1 MAKRKPDEPIEQP
14 KSLPPVLT
22 VEGRENQLIA
32 AAYDLAEKRILEGT
46 ASSQELT
53 YFLKMGSS
61 KTKLENEKL
70 KEEVTH
76 LRAKT
81 SALEAQVSNEALLEK
96 ALKAF
101 RSYRG
106 EYEDEGEDDE
116 YEDVY

>member
-1 MAKRKPDEPIEQP
+1 MAKHKATILAEPP

-22 VEGRENQLIA
+22 LEGRENQLIA

-46 ASSQELT
+46 ASSQEVT
-53 YFLKMGSS
+53 YFLKAGSS
-61 KTKLENEKL
+61 KMRLELENLREDNKL
-70 KEEVTH
+70 

-81 SALEAQVSNEALLEK
+81 ASLEAQISNEALLDK

-106 EYEDEGEDDE
+106 EYEGEEEDE

>member
-1 MAKRKPDEPIEQP
+1 MSKRKATEPIEQP
-14 KSLPPVLT
+14 KTLPPTLT

-53 YFLKMGSS
+53 YFLKAGSS
-61 KTKLENEKL
+61 KMKLELEHL
-70 KEEVTH
+70 REENTL

-81 SALEAQVSNEALLEK
+81 SALEAQINNEAILEK
-96 ALKAF
+96 SLKAF

-106 EYEDEGEDDE
+106 EEGDEDDE
-116 YEDVY
+116 YADVY

>member
-1 MAKRKPDEPIEQP
+1 MSKRKAIDADELP
-14 KSLPPVLT
+14 KSLPPTLT

-81 SALEAQVSNEALLEK
+81 SALEAQISNEALLDK
-96 ALKAF
+96 ALRAF

-106 EYEDEGEDDE
+106 EDEDEEDE
-116 YEDVY
+116 YADVY

>member
-1 MAKRKPDEPIEQP
+1 MAKRKSIESTEQP
-14 KSLPPVLT
+14 KSLPPTLT

-81 SALEAQVSNEALLEK
+81 SALEAQISNEALLDK
-96 ALKAF
+96 ALRAF

-106 EYEDEGEDDE
+106 EDEGEEDE

>member
-1 MAKRKPDEPIEQP
+1 MSKRKAIDADELPR
-14 KSLPPVLT
+14 SLPPTLT

-81 SALEAQVSNEALLEK
+81 SALEAQISNEALLDK
-96 ALKAF
+96 ALRAF

-106 EYEDEGEDDE
+106 EDEDEEDE
-116 YEDVY
+116 YADVY